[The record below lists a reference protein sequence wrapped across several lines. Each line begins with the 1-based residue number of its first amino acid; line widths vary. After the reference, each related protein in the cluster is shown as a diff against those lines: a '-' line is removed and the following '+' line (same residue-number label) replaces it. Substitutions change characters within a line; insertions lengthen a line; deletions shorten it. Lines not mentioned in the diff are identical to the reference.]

1 MSVLTRTSRG
11 LVPRCETTA
20 DVMGDARMRTPTVT
34 DAAAMWSLL
43 GAAGLDRNSPYAYL
57 LVCTDFAD
65 TSLVAEDSDGLVGAV
80 AAYRPPIR
88 PQAVFVWQV
97 GVAERGRG
105 QGLARRML
113 HQVLDLPA
121 TVDTTELTA
130 TVTPDNEPSLRLFR
144 GLARELGVGC
154 EERPRFLAEHFP
166 EGHAHQ
172 PEDELVIGP
181 VARRSTSP
189 RR

>member
-1 MSVLTRTSRG
+1 
-11 LVPRCETTA
+11 
-20 DVMGDARMRTPTVT
+20 MGDVRLRTPTVS
-34 DAAAMWSLL
+34 DGAAMWSLL
-43 GAAGLDRNSPYAYL
+43 RDAGLDENSPYAYL

-65 TSLVAEDSDGLVGAV
+65 TSLVAEDADGLVGAV

-113 HQVLDLPA
+113 HEVLDLPA
-121 TVDTTELTA
+121 NADTTELTA
-130 TVTPDNEPSLRLFR
+130 TVTPDNEASLRLFR
-144 GLARELGVGC
+144 GLARELGVDC

-166 EGHAHQ
+166 DGQDHQ

-181 VARRSTSP
+181 VARRAT
-189 RR
+189 